1 MRGNLTDNTEV
12 TSQFANR
19 TEITTCGT
27 NFFVAEI
34 YNATSAKWRHILVY
48 LIIYSHVY
56 VFFLCTS
63 YAKDF
68 QDARRLNIVLVI
80 HQLKINDITATS
92 PGSRQHST
100 MHIYDG
106 ATEPAR
112 KLFWHGPVNLVPFG
126 Q

>member
-48 LIIYSHVY
+48 LIIYSHMY
-56 VFFLCTS
+56 IFTC
-63 YAKDF
+63 
-68 QDARRLNIVLVI
+68 VLAT
-80 HQLKINDITATS
+80 QKIFKMQED
-92 PGSRQHST
+92 
-100 MHIYDG
+100 
-106 ATEPAR
+106 
-112 KLFWHGPVNLVPFG
+112 
-126 Q
+126 